1 MIKPLEH
8 KNEKERL
15 KILDS
20 YSIIDTLS
28 EIEYDNLTAIA
39 SEICNTPIS
48 LVSLLDQNRQWFKSH
63 HGISVSETPK
73 DYAFCAHA
81 INEDEDVFIVQDA
94 RKDIRFHDN
103 PIVTGDPNV
112 VFYAGVVLKT
122 VDNLPLGTL
131 CVIDNKPNLL
141 SPSQIKSLKALSS
154 QVMSLLELRK
164 NKILLEKANEVLKE
178 NNRELERFAYI
189 AAHDLKS
196 PLQNISSLLN
206 LLSEEYGSIIDFEGQ
221 KIIGLI
227 QYSSEK
233 LKELISGLLNYSKTA
248 KLIKEDKTEVNLE
261 KLKQDMIRLYSFENK
276 CLITLDTNLTNI
288 YVNRTVIE
296 QILINLIANAN
307 KYSDKDIAEI
317 EIEVKENKTQYEIA
331 VKDNGPGIK
340 EENQAKIFQIFETL
354 SNTDRFGNSGNG
366 IGLAIVK
373 KLVES
378 LGGQIQVFSEI
389 GKGAKFSF
397 TIDKQ

>member
-261 KLKQDMIRLYSFENK
+261 KLKQDMIGLYSFENK